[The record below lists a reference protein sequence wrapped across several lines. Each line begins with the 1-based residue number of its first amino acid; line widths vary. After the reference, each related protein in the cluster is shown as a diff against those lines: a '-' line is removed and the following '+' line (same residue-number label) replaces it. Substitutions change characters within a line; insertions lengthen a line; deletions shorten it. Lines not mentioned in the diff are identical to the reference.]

1 MKRLLSLNLM
11 VFMVLLML
19 SGCGHTHEFEDATC
33 TEPKICKVCGETDGK
48 ALGHDWQEANCENPK
63 TCKRCGETEGEALG
77 HSIDIG
83 LCNKCGKIVNRNSLK
98 AISDFIMEADSY
110 ITSAT
115 NEMKSADLSSSV
127 DMYNKYITAQEYLTK
142 GKVYF
147 KSASTLCDIY
157 PNGTKSFSKKL
168 ENVIAKIPSNVYGSS
183 YDDLINYMN
192 DCADM
197 LRSCQ
202 DLYDEM
208 SSFTSFIAKGE

>member
-1 MKRLLSLNLM
+1 MKFEVLNKSLYTNVAVEKKGYL
-11 VFMVLLML
+11 
-19 SGCGHTHEFEDATC
+19 
-33 TEPKICKVCGETDGK
+33 
-48 ALGHDWQEANCENPK
+48 EAMAGQII
-63 TCKRCGETEGEALG
+63 RY
-77 HSIDIG
+77 
-83 LCNKCGKIVNRNSLK
+83 
-98 AISDFIMEADSY
+98 DFIMEADSY

-183 YDDLINYMN
+183 YNDHMN

-197 LRSCQ
+197 LRACR

-208 SSFTSFIAKGE
+208 SSFTSLIAKGE

>member
-48 ALGHDWQEANCENPK
+48 ALGH
-63 TCKRCGETEGEALG
+63 
-77 HSIDIG
+77 SIDIG
-83 LCNKCGKIVNRNSLK
+83 LCNKCGKIVNKNSLK